1 MNLSESFCRFV
12 KVLANDFKAERLVS
26 MRESEGG
33 IMLLN
38 LSFETKHAGEVIG
51 GLEFVAKS
59 ELPVLAKDTCVSES
73 RGRWAF
79 LSGFFRE
86 FSAESMARPWSA
98 SQASSLR
105 RTSSRDMFSNS
116 SYRLSIREVMS

>member
-1 MNLSESFCRFV
+1 
-12 KVLANDFKAERLVS
+12 
-26 MRESEGG
+26 
-33 IMLLN
+33 MLLN

-73 RGRWAF
+73 RGRYAF
-79 LSGFFRE
+79 FEWFLFRE